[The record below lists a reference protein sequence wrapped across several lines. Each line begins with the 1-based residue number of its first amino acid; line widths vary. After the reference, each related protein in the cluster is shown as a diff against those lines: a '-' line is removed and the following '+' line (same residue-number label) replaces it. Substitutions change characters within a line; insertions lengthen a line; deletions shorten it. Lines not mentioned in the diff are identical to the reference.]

1 MYEKIIWGGC
11 NIIINVDCYDCIQVA
26 ISFLKVGQ
34 ERCARSYYNELL
46 NKAIQELNEAKKDN
60 DFIYHERIP
69 DVKHLELI
77 SKVVIAKPT
86 PVPSRFSSKF
96 KGIHLY

>member
-1 MYEKIIWGGC
+1 MVINFDYYEF
-11 NIIINVDCYDCIQVA
+11 IQVA

-34 ERCARSYYNELL
+34 DRCARSLYNELL
-46 NKAIQELNEAKKDN
+46 NKATQELNEAKKDN

-77 SKVVIAKPT
+77 SKVAIAKPT
-86 PVPSRFSSKF
+86 SVPSKFSSKF
-96 KGIHLY
+96 KGIYFYYNCLYL

>member
-1 MYEKIIWGGC
+1 
-11 NIIINVDCYDCIQVA
+11 
-26 ISFLKVGQ
+26 VGQ